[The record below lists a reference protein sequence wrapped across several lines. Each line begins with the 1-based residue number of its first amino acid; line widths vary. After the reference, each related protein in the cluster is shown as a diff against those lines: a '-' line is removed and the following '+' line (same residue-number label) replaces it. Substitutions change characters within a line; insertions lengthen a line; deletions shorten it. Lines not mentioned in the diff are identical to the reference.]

1 MIVKWAKRFDM
12 KNIIFLIIVIYS
24 FLNAILLNAQSVNKG
39 NVQYWNSNTQIGSFR
54 LPPPPMGHKPE
65 YIDLN
70 GDGKPDAIKSMTHNN
85 IPILWLDDDGN
96 MTYNDLE
103 GDTTNDCLLI
113 DRNRDGIYGGQGDL
127 IIKWTDLDGD
137 GIADIQFVMEY
148 PATNTDEVWPN
159 GHYMI
164 VIDTDKDN
172 IFNYINWNTFKLECW
187 EKSGISDFYPD
198 YSGQTA
204 FMKMHASTYDIDDLR
219 LNWEN
224 PFLFYDEDGDGLTEM
239 AIRLLDSPPHMKDS
253 DLPNTNEFMQLTG
266 KIDWVSIAVD
276 LDNDNRPGN
285 EFDFDFTI
293 GFQGPGFDYSD
304 QVHKLKN
311 MRGLPEADQFF
322 MDSRF
327 RKLTELIYPA
337 HDKAYDLIFK
347 RGVWNRVNFVFDED
361 DDCGRWERVEFCD
374 NKDPF
379 KVGRNRGG
387 FDNHSQA
394 DPSGDRG
401 EWDMDNSGGGKLY
414 ISRFDGRLHLYG
426 AENGIWRID
435 QNTKYYQGWD
445 RQWMRKDPEK
455 FATVCYTDR
464 DNNGFIDYIEYDL
477 DGDHLFETIIDL
489 KALGIDDRCE
499 LIDISEFKYKDFT
512 AMMDKMSESMW
523 NNAKLAE
530 KVAEKYGL
538 NTSWYA
544 KWKQVS
550 SIREKYHKGYWLQFY
565 IYKDL
570 EYEFMREN
578 KKDLLK
584 QLHVAYY
591 SSDWNSLLN

>member
-1 MIVKWAKRFDM
+1 M
-12 KNIIFLIIVIYS
+12 KNTIFIIT
-24 FLNAILLNAQSVNKG
+24 AIFCLLNVLGIKAQPAKKENI
-39 NVQYWNSNTQIGSFR
+39 QYWNSNTQIGSFR
-54 LPPPPMGHKPE
+54 LPPPPIGFKPE

-70 GDGKPDAIKSMTHNN
+70 GDGKPDAIKSMTHND
-85 IPILWLDDDGN
+85 IPVLWLDDDGN

-113 DRNRDGIYGGQGDL
+113 DRNKDGIYGGQGDL
-127 IIKWTDLDGD
+127 IIKWADLDGD
-137 GIADIQFVMEY
+137 GKADIQFVMEY
-148 PATNTDEVWPN
+148 PATKTDEVWPN

-172 IFNYINWNTFKLECW
+172 IFNYINWNTFRLECW
-187 EKSGISDFYPD
+187 EKAGISDFYPD

-204 FMKMHASTYDIDDLR
+204 FMKMHASTYDINDLR

-239 AIRLLDSPPHMKDS
+239 AIRLLDSPPHMKDKN
-253 DLPNTNEFMQLTG
+253 LPNKNDFMQLTG

-293 GFQGPGFDYSD
+293 GFEGPGFDYSD
-304 QVHKLKN
+304 QIHKLKN

-327 RKLTELIYPA
+327 RKLTELIYPS

-347 RGVWNRVNFVFDED
+347 RGIWNRVNFVFDED

-374 NKDPF
+374 NLDPF
-379 KVGRNRGG
+379 KVGRSRGG

-435 QNTKYYQGWD
+435 QNTRYYQGWD

-455 FATVCYTDR
+455 FATVCYTDK

-477 DGDHLFETIIDL
+477 DGDHQFETIIDL
-489 KALGIDDRCE
+489 KALGIDDRCD
-499 LIDISEFKYKDFT
+499 LIDISEFKYKNFT
-512 AMMDKMSESMW
+512 ALMDEMGENMW
-523 NNAKLAE
+523 NNAILAE
-530 KVAEKYGL
+530 KAAEKYGL

-570 EYEFMREN
+570 EYQFMREG
-578 KKDLLK
+578 KKELLK
-584 QLHVAYY
+584 QLHIAYY
-591 SSDWNSLLN
+591 SSDWNSI